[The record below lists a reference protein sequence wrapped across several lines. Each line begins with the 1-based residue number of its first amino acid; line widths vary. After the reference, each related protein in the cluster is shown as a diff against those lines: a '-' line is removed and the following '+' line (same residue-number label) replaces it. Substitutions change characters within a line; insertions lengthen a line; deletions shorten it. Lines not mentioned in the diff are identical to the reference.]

1 MGIIQKEHLE
11 YITTISMKRYIK
23 DGIIKQRN
31 QIVLHG
37 TRTIKD
43 KDGNEKEVKTQII
56 NPKEKMLLADGWEI
70 VPEPTEEEIAK
81 QKAEQEVR
89 VLKRSLSDTD
99 YKVIKCMESYLCGE
113 SLPYDIRELH
123 AERDE
128 QRRIINEN
136 EM

>member
-1 MGIIQKEHLE
+1 
-11 YITTISMKRYIK
+11 MKRYIK
-23 DGIIKQRN
+23 DGIVKPRN

-43 KDGNEKEVKTQII
+43 KDGNEKEIKTQII
-56 NPKEKMLLADGWEI
+56 NPKEEMLFAEGWEI

-89 VLKRSLSDTD
+89 ILKRSLSDTD
-99 YKVIKCMESYLCGE
+99 YKIIKCMEAYLCGE

-128 QRRIINEN
+128 RRRIINYN
-136 EM
+136 EDYGKSNL